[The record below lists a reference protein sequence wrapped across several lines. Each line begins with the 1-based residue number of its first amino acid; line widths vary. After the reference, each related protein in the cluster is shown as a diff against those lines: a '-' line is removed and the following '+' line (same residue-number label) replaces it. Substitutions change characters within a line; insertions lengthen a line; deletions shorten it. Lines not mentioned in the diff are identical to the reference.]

1 MNLGR
6 HPDPII
12 PPTQEGRSIIWAKT
26 AWATYPRSYLKEK
39 KFFFRPSVKILPGPL
54 WVYRK
59 GKWPHC
65 LNVRK
70 VLWLSLKKCVLPS
83 LAWCWRRN
91 ASQTWHEGVVYQK
104 WKSLPPHSSSQTSVP
119 GQWFTASPL
128 PVLHAELAETH
139 WNYFFFLQNMMKQI
153 IFKSAMVRKVSCQK
167 VLKLQ

>member
-1 MNLGR
+1 MNLDR

-26 AWATYPRSYLKEK
+26 AWATYPRFYLKEK
-39 KFFFRPSVKILPGPL
+39 KKFPLSVKILPGPL

-65 LNVRK
+65 LNIRN
-70 VLWLSLKKCVLPS
+70 VLWLSLKKRVLPS

-91 ASQTWHEGVVYQK
+91 ARQTWHEGVVYLSEMEITATSFRLTNQHARAVIHCFSTPCLACRVG
-104 WKSLPPHSSSQTSVP
+104 WNSLK
-119 GQWFTASPL
+119 L
-128 PVLHAELAETH
+128 L
-139 WNYFFFLQNMMKQI
+139 FFLQNMMKHI